1 MSELDGKT
9 IAELAGLISSKQVS
23 PVDVAEAS
31 LRAVETTEPKLRS
44 FITVTGDQ
52 AMAGAKQAEAEI
64 AAGNYKGPLHGIP
77 FATKDLFWT
86 KGVQTT
92 SGSEADVGFL
102 PDEDSTVVARL
113 QDAGAYSIGKTNMSE
128 WAFSITGINSY
139 FGWSNNPWGLDRM
152 PAGSSSGTGTAVAG
166 CVVPMGLGTDT
177 GGSIRAPSANCGLTG
192 LKPTYGLVSRFG
204 VTPLSWSLDHAG
216 PLCHSAEDVA
226 LTMNVLAG
234 YDPRDPFSAN
244 RAPVDHMRGIGDG
257 VKGLRIGVPTDFVWD
272 VLDPEVEVAV
282 REAIAELGRLGATIV
297 EVPVPALE
305 WASRMGGTLTGTEA
319 ASYHGERVRREGHLY
334 DQRTRMRIEAGMFVS
349 AETYHQ
355 TQRLRAKA
363 GQSLAETFRGV
374 DLLATPTMPMPA
386 LPQSV
391 GVGETELAGRS
402 WPSSTLMTRL
412 TQIFNVNGHPAL
424 SAPCGFSSDGLPL
437 ALQLVGRPFE
447 DAVVLRAAHAY
458 QGVTAWHGRRPVF

>member
-1 MSELDGKT
+1 VSELDGKT
-9 IAELAGLISSKQVS
+9 IAELAALISSKQVS
-23 PVDVAEAS
+23 PADVAESA
-31 LRAVETTEPKLRS
+31 LRKADETEPKLKS
-44 FITVTGDQ
+44 FITLTGDQ
-52 AMAGAKQAEAEI
+52 AMAAAKQAEAEI
-64 AAGNYKGPLHGIP
+64 AAGSYRGPMHGIP
-77 FATKDLFWT
+77 FVTKDLFWT
-86 KGVQTT
+86 KGVTTT
-92 SGSEADVGFL
+92 SGSEADLSFV
-102 PDEDSTVVARL
+102 PDEDSTVIARL

-139 FGWSNNPWGLDRM
+139 FGWSNNPWALDRM

-166 CVVPMGLGTDT
+166 GVAPMGLGTDT

-192 LKPTYGLVSRFG
+192 LKPTYGLVSRYG

-216 PLCHSAEDVA
+216 PLTHSAQDVA

-234 YDPRDPFSAN
+234 HDPRDPYSAK
-244 RAPVDHMRGIGDG
+244 REPVDYTHGLDDG

-272 VLDPEVEVAV
+272 IIDPEVEAGV
-282 REAIAELGRLGATIV
+282 REAIAELARLGAVIV
-297 EVPVPALE
+297 DVPVPALE

-363 GQSLAETFRGV
+363 GQSLAETFRSV
-374 DLLATPTMPMPA
+374 DLLATATMPMPA

-391 GVGETELAGRS
+391 GVGDTEVGGHVM
-402 WPSSTLMTRL
+402 PSSALMTRL

-424 SAPCGFSSDGLPL
+424 SAPCGFSKDGLPL

-447 DAVVLRAAHAY
+447 DALVLRAAHAY
-458 QGVTAWHGRRPVF
+458 QGATDWHTRRPTF